1 LKKNQGCHNTLLL
14 LQSLKQKDSLML
26 TPYFQKCINTQIA
39 NLHELLKVLK
49 TYFLDI
55 ELANGEKS
63 LVDLFRN
70 KDDFS
75 LEKQEGEIFTFKSG
89 QIKIIIDQEKWKNEV
104 FFYNDAPENLV
115 NYIKLTAQKAN
126 YSVYNFKLDYVTF
139 SNNDSFFVTI
149 YEMYK
154 QEEVFFY
161 SSNQKKVYQFLYR
174 AFFIGSTNSIYFN
187 AVKNILEENNP
198 EEMIRARIKE
208 YLNIIFVG
216 DFLNTKTYNHSK
228 DSRKP
233 VHYSINQFN
242 IKNISWV
249 SNYHALL
256 FRKERQKPS
265 VFELTLDGKIKDYF
279 YVMGLA
285 GNHKKIK
292 DFVIENDIP
301 LTKNYD
307 WPIDYI
313 YLARMNNLFNN
324 D

>member
-1 LKKNQGCHNTLLL
+1 
-14 LQSLKQKDSLML
+14 ML

-39 NLHELLKVLK
+39 NFHDLLKVLK

-63 LVDLFRN
+63 LVDFFKN

-75 LEKQEGEIFTFKSG
+75 LEKQEGEVFTFKSG

-104 FFYNDAPENLV
+104 FFYNNDPEALLN
-115 NYIKLTAQKAN
+115 NIKLTAQKAN
-126 YSVYNFKLDYVTF
+126 ESVYIFKLDYVNF
-139 SNNDSFFVTI
+139 SNNDSFFVKKLSYITI

-154 QEEVFFY
+154 QKEVFLY
-161 SSNQKKVYQFLYR
+161 SSNQKKVYQFLYLDR
-174 AFFIGSTNSIYFN
+174 FIGSTDSIYSN
-187 AVKNILEENNP
+187 VVKNILEENNP

-208 YLNIIFVG
+208 YLNTIFVG
-216 DFLNTKTYNHSK
+216 DFLNMKIYNHLK

-233 VHYSINQFN
+233 VHYPIHQLTISH
-242 IKNISWV
+242 ISWV

-256 FRKERQKPS
+256 YRKEKQKPS
-265 VFELTLDGKIKDYF
+265 VFELTLNGKIKDYF
-279 YVMGLA
+279 YVMGAA

-292 DFVIENDIP
+292 DFVIEHEIP

-307 WPIDYI
+307 WPDDYSA
-313 YLARMNNLFNN
+313 LAKMNNLFEE